1 MEEQPPVEGAQDAAG
16 EGTPGFAK
24 RLGRVLLVSFV
35 GSALYALV
43 IGPRSMRGLA
53 DGLFIAGAILLLVAL
68 SPLIRDILSRTTLPF
83 RLEERSL
90 GDAMDEERDRH
101 QQGETVT
108 YLFGLSGIIVVALS
122 FIISLYVV

>member
-1 MEEQPPVEGAQDAAG
+1 MEEQPPVEGAQGAAG
-16 EGTPGFAK
+16 GGAPGFAK
-24 RLGRVLLVSFV
+24 RLGRVLLVSFA

-43 IGPRSMRGLA
+43 IGPRNMRGLA